1 MSLQSRL
8 MSLVE
13 TVTSVAVGFVLT
25 MILQAIIYPL
35 FGIHTSW
42 ATNLWLTL
50 IFTIASIARGYVL
63 RRMFEGFHNRST

>member
-1 MSLQSRL
+1 MSTQSRL

-13 TVTSVAVGFVLT
+13 TITSVAVGFVLT
-25 MILQAIIYPL
+25 LVLQAIIYPL
-35 FGIHTSW
+35 FGIHISW

-63 RRMFEGFHNRST
+63 RRVFERRHNRSA